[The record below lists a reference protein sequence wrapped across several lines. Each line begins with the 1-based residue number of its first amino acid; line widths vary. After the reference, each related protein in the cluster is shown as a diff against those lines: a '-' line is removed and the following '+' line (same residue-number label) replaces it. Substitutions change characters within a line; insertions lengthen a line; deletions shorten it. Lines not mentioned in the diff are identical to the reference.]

1 MAMQTGRLNEAAR
14 GRAGRLGLALVVVL
28 ATSLLAASSAAS
40 SPGKGA
46 GARSDENQGD
56 PDKVLTV
63 ESGYACAGS
72 LVAGA
77 KIEGGLGRTVE
88 FSAATPIVQVTLK
101 SGNDATVVS
110 SSFAADYRSG
120 SVTLSKD
127 VSNYIVWT
135 CSAPPAPAKATLT
148 VIKQLINDNG
158 GTKTA
163 SDFTLLVTGG
173 NPSPAS
179 FAGSAGGTRVQL
191 DAGSYSVTEPAVSG
205 YSASYSAGCAG
216 TIAAGGTATCTVTN
230 NDNPPTTTPTPPATP
245 PSSPTPPATPA
256 SPPTPPATPSSPLV
270 PTSPMIDLSIVKTD
284 TPDPAHVGGRLT
296 YRLAVTNRGA
306 VRATNVVVTDEIPV
320 KLQFSSVSTTQGTC
334 TGGRVVTCALGS
346 LEVGGSAS
354 ITIVVRP
361 LSPGLVVNTATVT
374 GAETDSNPADNTSS
388 AVTRVKGPFAPPA
401 ARCPQLLVGQRT
413 LAVGRRAMIVARV
426 RLAGRGLRGTRI
438 TVRGAGVRTGGRT
451 NAAGIARI
459 AVRPTR
465 TGIIVI
471 RIAGRP
477 ARCGA
482 RRIGV
487 VGTFRPPPLTG

>member
-1 MAMQTGRLNEAAR
+1 MRTGRPNDGAR
-14 GRAGRLGLALVVVL
+14 GRARRHGLALVVVL

-46 GARSDENQGD
+46 GAGSGVNQGD

-63 ESGYACAGS
+63 GSGFACAGA

-77 KIEGGLGRTVE
+77 KVEGGGLGRTVV
-88 FSAATPIVQVTLK
+88 FRAGTPIAQVTLK
-101 SGNDATVVS
+101 SGKDATVVT

-120 SVTLSKD
+120 SVTLSRD

-135 CSAPPAPAKATLT
+135 CSSAPPPPATAALT
-148 VIKQLINDNG
+148 VVKHVINDNG

-179 FAGSAGGTRVQL
+179 FAGSAGGTPVRL
-191 DAGSYSVTEPAVSG
+191 DAGSYSVSEAAVSG
-205 YSASYSAGCAG
+205 YTASYSAGCTG

-230 NDNPPTTTPTPPATP
+230 NDNPPTTT
-245 PSSPTPPATPA
+245 S
-256 SPPTPPATPSSPLV
+256 TPPATPSSPPIV
-270 PTSPMIDLSIVKTD
+270 STSPMIDLSIVKTD
-284 TPDPAHVGGRLT
+284 APDPAHVGGRLE
-296 YRLAVTNRGA
+296 YRLAVSNKGA
-306 VRATNVVVTDEIPV
+306 VRATNVVVTDAIPD
-320 KLQFSSVSTTQGTC
+320 KLQFSSVSMTQGTC
-334 TGGRVVTCALGS
+334 TGGRIVRCALGS

-354 ITIVVRP
+354 VTIVVRP
-361 LSPGLVVNTATVT
+361 LSPGLVLNTATVT

-388 AVTRVKGPFAPPA
+388 ARTRVNGPFAPPA
-401 ARCPQLLVGQRT
+401 TRCPQLLVGQRT
-413 LAVGRRAMIVARV
+413 LNVGRRAMIVVRARLD
-426 RLAGRGLRGTRI
+426 RRAIRGMRI
-438 TVRGAGVRTGGRT
+438 TVRGAGVRTAGRT
-451 NAAGIARI
+451 DSAGIARI